1 MINENKMEHN
11 KINTKGSFQDFYY
24 LSEEDFYPPSD
35 NRTLK
40 SYIYDVKYSPNFV
53 EYAKFIYDL
62 YEEED
67 YYEN

>member
-1 MINENKMEHN
+1 MKNN
-11 KINTKGSFQDFYY
+11 KIDTKCQQDIYY

-35 NRTLK
+35 DRRLT
-40 SYIYDVKYSPNFV
+40 SYVYDTKYSPNFV
-53 EYAKFIYDL
+53 EYAKYIYDL

>member
-1 MINENKMEHN
+1 MANIK
-11 KINTKGSFQDFYY
+11 KQQDLYY

-35 NRTLK
+35 DRTLER
-40 SYIYDVKYSPNFV
+40 YIYDTGHTVKFD
-53 EYAKFIYDL
+53 EYAKYIYDL

>member
-1 MINENKMEHN
+1 MENKKEYN
-11 KINTKGSFQDFYY
+11 KIDTKGLQQDLYY

-35 NRTLK
+35 DRTLE
-40 SYIYDVKYSPNFV
+40 SYIYDTEYDVGFA